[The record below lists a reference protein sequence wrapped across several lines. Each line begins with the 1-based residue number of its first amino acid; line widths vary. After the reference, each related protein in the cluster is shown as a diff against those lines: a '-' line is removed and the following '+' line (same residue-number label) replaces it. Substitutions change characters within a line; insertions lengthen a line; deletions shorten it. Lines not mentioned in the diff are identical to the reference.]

1 MIELKKRN
9 YITGTD
15 KHAVSFGLSKIIDFF
30 ETAGWNPILIT
41 QPRNYSDNK
50 TTASYILK
58 INQFNF
64 KNFQEFSSIFDDESN
79 LFRVDLIVVDL
90 WNFSLTDILIYQKLL
105 DRVGLTYIIVSDKY
119 HYIEGDKNT
128 MIYKIDK
135 GEYNN
140 KYEYDLIVTEKIN
153 NWKSSID
160 DLIKTYRRD
169 KKIDDLFGGEE
180 N

>member
-1 MIELKKRN
+1 MIELRKRN

-15 KHAVSFGLSKIIDFF
+15 KHSVSFGLSKIIDFL
-30 ETAGWNPILIT
+30 EIVGWNPILVS

-64 KNFQEFSSIFDDESN
+64 RNFQEFSNIFDDSSN
-79 LFRVDLIVVDL
+79 LFRVDLIIVDL
-90 WNFSLTDILIYQKLL
+90 WNFSLSDILTYQKFL
-105 DRVGLTYIIVSDKY
+105 DNVGVTYMIISDKY
-119 HYIEGDKNT
+119 HYIEGDKDT

-135 GEYNN
+135 GEYKT
-140 KYEYDLIVTEKIN
+140 KYEYDFIITEMVN
-153 NWKSSID
+153 NWKSTID
-160 DLIKTYRRD
+160 DLIKSYRRD
-169 KKIDDLFGGEE
+169 KKIDYLFGKSD